1 MDQLM
6 VGFMTIMEP
15 MNFLA
20 VFVGVLGGMI
30 IGAMPG
36 LTAPMGVALLIPF
49 TYGMAA
55 GSCNHHAGKSLL
67 RGNLWWLHCRHTCS
81 CTGNTGSSG
90 DYL

>member
-15 MNFLA
+15 LNFLS

-49 TYGMAA
+49 TYGMMPVPAGEVNPLSVFA
-55 GSCNHHAGKSLL
+55 GSDRQTWPY
-67 RGNLWWLHCRHTCS
+67 RG
-81 CTGNTGSSG
+81 
-90 DYL
+90 